1 MSAMRLHFTWS
12 DAWVLAAIAIAGDV
26 DGASVKEIIAA
37 GDAING
43 TLFTPKE
50 LRRGVAKLTR
60 AGHARF
66 DGELFSIAGTARDFG
81 IKLLKRKN
89 SAFCV
94 MLAFEAFLDAE
105 PYSIDA
111 QSSEKDQDWPFQ
123 SLGDELV
130 VAACKSYREETAGS
144 CDERASSMRAR
155 VA

>member
-26 DGASVKEIIAA
+26 DGASVKEIVAA

-50 LRRGVAKLTR
+50 LRRGIAKLTR
-60 AGHARF
+60 AGHVRF
-66 DGELFSIAGTARDFG
+66 DGELFSIAGTAKDFG
-81 IKLLKRKN
+81 LKLLKRKS
-89 SAFCV
+89 SAFCA

-123 SLGDELV
+123 GLSDELI
-130 VAACKSYREETAGS
+130 ASASKSYRDETAGA
-144 CDERASSMRAR
+144 CEGASIARER